1 MLDEKIKPRVNIFA
15 SNLANMYF
23 TQAVGFFFFF
33 GVVVDVAFLSS
44 LQLAVEVDGCCSF
57 SNSFS
62 CFFKKMCGS
71 KQKKTLKNTVMTAFN
86 DIMH

>member
-57 SNSFS
+57 SNSVFF
-62 CFFKKMCGS
+62 FFKKKCLVLNE
-71 KQKKTLKNTVMTAFN
+71 KTRIIL
-86 DIMH
+86 